1 MSLRARPAVAASIVA
16 VALPV
21 VSMVG
26 CATKVQAQPTDYT
39 RLLIH
44 ASDIGGPEAF
54 TADPPET
61 NLNARSTVAVTFRNP
76 DGSRVIYDS
85 ILVAA
90 DPAAATRALESRKM
104 VAPQGTVHGLPDPI
118 DIGSGGTT
126 ISGPSPDGSKAVTL
140 LLFTESKAF
149 VEMEFDSP
157 PNVVAPQEFIVSV
170 GEQQDAAV
178 KHGLTG

>member
-1 MSLRARPAVAASIVA
+1 MSPPARPAVAVSVVTA
-16 VALPV
+16 ALAA
-21 VSMVG
+21 VSMAG
-26 CATKVQAQPTDYT
+26 CSIEAHAQPTDYT

-61 NLNARSTVAVTFRNP
+61 NLNSRSTVTVTFRNP
-76 DGSRVIYDS
+76 DGTRVIYDS

-104 VAPQGTVHGLPDPI
+104 VAQQGTVHGLPAPI
-118 DIGSGGTT
+118 DIGAGGTT

-140 LLFTESKAF
+140 LLFTEGKAF

-157 PNVVAPQEFIVSV
+157 PNVVAPLQFIVSV

-178 KHGLTG
+178 QHGLTG